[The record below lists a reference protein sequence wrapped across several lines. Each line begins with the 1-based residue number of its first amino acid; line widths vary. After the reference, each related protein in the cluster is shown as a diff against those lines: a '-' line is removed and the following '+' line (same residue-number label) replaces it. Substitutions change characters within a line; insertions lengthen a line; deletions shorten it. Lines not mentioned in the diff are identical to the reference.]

1 MDINLDVEYV
11 LDMAM
16 ELLNIPS
23 PVGYTD
29 DAMERIGVELDE
41 LKVPYSLTRKGAI
54 LAYLD
59 GEDNNYK
66 KNDFC
71 PCRYFRSYG

>member
-41 LKVPYSLTRKGAI
+41 LKFHTV
-54 LAYLD
+54 
-59 GEDNNYK
+59 
-66 KNDFC
+66 
-71 PCRYFRSYG
+71 